1 MSEHGITITLPTRII
16 VWHDAEGMILMTN
29 SGPYD
34 EAGLEAIENG
44 PQPAGGTMLV
54 TDLDQVEGSGRPT
67 SLDHYVDLTDPEAPV
82 IAVRPTLIVAP
93 NKTTVTADG
102 VDKVTIP
109 SIPNG
114 TVVRLEFPPGQ
125 SEQVHTGGT
134 LELAF
139 TEPGT
144 KEIAIEAPAPI
155 KPARLTIEALEE

>member
-1 MSEHGITITLPTRII
+1 MSEHGITITLPTRVI
-16 VWHDAEGMILMTN
+16 VWHDAEGRILMTN

-54 TDLDQVEGSGRPT
+54 ADLDQVEGGGRPT
-67 SLDHYVDLTDPEAPV
+67 ILEHYVDLTDPEAPV
-82 IAVRPTLIVAP
+82 VTARPTLTVAP

-114 TVVRLEFPPGQ
+114 TVVRLEFPP
-125 SEQVHTGGT
+125 SEQVHTGGA

-144 KEIAIEAPAPI
+144 KAIVIDAPFPT
-155 KPARLTIEALEE
+155 KPARL

>member
-1 MSEHGITITLPTRII
+1 MSEHGITITLPTRVI
-16 VWHDAEGMILMTN
+16 VWHDAEGRILMTN

-54 TDLDQVEGSGRPT
+54 ADLDQVEGGGRPT
-67 SLDHYVDLTDPEAPV
+67 ILEHYVDLSDPEAPV
-82 IAVRPTLIVAP
+82 VTVRPTLTVTP

-114 TVVRLEFPPGQ
+114 TTVRLEFPLGQ
-125 SEQVHTGGT
+125 PEQVHTGGT

-144 KEIAIEAPAPI
+144 KEIVIEAPGPT
-155 KPARLTIEALEE
+155 KPVRLIIEAVE

>member
-1 MSEHGITITLPTRII
+1 MSEHGITITLPTRVI
-16 VWHDAEGMILMTN
+16 VWHDTDGKILMTN

-34 EAGLEAIENG
+34 EAGLTAIENG
-44 PQPAGGTMLV
+44 PQPVGGTMLV
-54 TDLDQVEGSGRPT
+54 ADLDEVEGGGRPT
-67 SLDHYVDLTDPEAPV
+67 SLEHYVDLTDPEAPV
-82 IAVRPTLIVAP
+82 IAVRPTLTVTP

-102 VDKVTIP
+102 IDKVTIP

-114 TVVRLEFPPGQ
+114 TVVRLEFPP

-144 KEIAIEAPAPI
+144 KEIVLEAPAPT
-155 KPARLTIEALEE
+155 KPFRLTIEAVE